1 MGICQYHLGLY
12 IMQEPSNLGEIVV
25 VSIGFRMVL
34 IVTKILSPIDTQQKK
49 PNFSW

>member
-34 IVTKILSPIDTQQKK
+34 IVTKILTYRYPAKK